1 MKGIQ
6 EQTYY
11 EVLEV
16 SPTATV
22 KEIQKAYERAKET
35 FHADSLAVY
44 SLFTEQEILEIQAVI
59 EEAYKVLMDEA
70 LRKSY
75 DHSHFQT
82 SGMKHWEKPSEVQ
95 IPPRVKKAPP
105 SSVDISVNAGEAV
118 YRGKTLRQ
126 IRERM
131 GIDLEIIAQE
141 TKINLKTL
149 KSIEDEALEKLPAL
163 VYLKGFLRGYAQSLG
178 LDPQKVVEGYVQSVS
193 AEKKKSS
200 Q

>member
-1 MKGIQ
+1 MKGIE

-16 SPTATV
+16 SPTATA
-22 KEIQKAYERAKET
+22 KEIQKAYEHAKET
-35 FHADSLAVY
+35 FHSDSLAVY
-44 SLFTEQEILEIQAVI
+44 SLFTEQEILGIQVII

-70 LRKSY
+70 LRKGY
-75 DHSHFQT
+75 DHSYFQP
-82 SGMKHWEKPSEVQ
+82 SGTKHWEKPPELQV
-95 IPPRVKKAPP
+95 PPREKKTPP

-126 IRERM
+126 IREKM

-149 KSIEDEALEKLPAL
+149 ESIEEEALEKLPPL
-163 VYLKGFLRGYAQSLG
+163 VYLKGFLRGYAQCLG
-178 LDPQKVVEGYVQSVS
+178 LDTQKVVEGYVQSVFT
-193 AEKKKSS
+193 KKKK
-200 Q
+200 